1 MTQIAANRKR
11 ELNDL
16 RAKAY
21 MDHRLSELVAFA
33 INDPAKMPK
42 LEEAYP
48 FVKDDM
54 NQIEQPSEKEPDWKR
69 DQAILMQQAQRIRQF
84 NKDKGGGEQ

>member
-33 INDPAKMPK
+33 INDPSKMPK

-84 NKDKGGGEQ
+84 NKDKGGGE

>member
-33 INDPAKMPK
+33 INDPSKMPK

>member
-16 RAKAY
+16 RVKAY

-33 INDPAKMPK
+33 INDPTKMPK

-48 FVKDDM
+48 FVKDNM
-54 NQIEQPSEKEPDWKR
+54 NQIEQQSEKEPDWKR

-84 NKDKGGGEQ
+84 NKDKGGGE

>member
-1 MTQIAANRKR
+1 
-11 ELNDL
+11 
-16 RAKAY
+16 
-21 MDHRLSELVAFA
+21 
-33 INDPAKMPK
+33 MPK

-54 NQIEQPSEKEPDWKR
+54 NQIEQPPEEEPDWKR

-84 NKDKGGGEQ
+84 NKDKGGGE